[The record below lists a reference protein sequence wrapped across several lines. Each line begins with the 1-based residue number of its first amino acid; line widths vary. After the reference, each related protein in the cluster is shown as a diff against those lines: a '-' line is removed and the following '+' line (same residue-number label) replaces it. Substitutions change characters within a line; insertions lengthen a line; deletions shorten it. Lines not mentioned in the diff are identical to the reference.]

1 MNAQPKRKL
10 PPLPAFLLLLFALG
24 MTVSLAFAQ
33 RMPEAARGPSV
44 ASQAPLVGKPGD
56 YAGWETCA
64 GCHRAEAQAYA
75 KTPHAP
81 AGEPLPTSP
90 ATPTPGLSPSAAAG
104 KKIYDDMVCAGCHK
118 IGGQGGEGGGA
129 LDDVGARR
137 TRAELMKRMN
147 GRRAGTVMPTLPP
160 DMSDEKINDLVDYL
174 MTLKGEAPA
183 ATTPPRPSHQR
194 YRM

>member
-1 MNAQPKRKL
+1 MNAHPKSKL
-10 PPLPAFLLLLFALG
+10 PPVPAFLLLLFALG
-24 MTVSLAFAQ
+24 ITASPPLAQ

-44 ASQAPLVGKPGD
+44 ASHAPLAGKPGD

-90 ATPTPGLSPSAAAG
+90 ASHTPGLSPSEVEG
-104 KKIYDDMVCAGCHK
+104 KKIYDDMVCGGCHK

-129 LDDVGARR
+129 LDDVGA
-137 TRAELMKRMN
+137 
-147 GRRAGTVMPTLPP
+147 
-160 DMSDEKINDLVDYL
+160 
-174 MTLKGEAPA
+174 
-183 ATTPPRPSHQR
+183 
-194 YRM
+194 